1 MEIFKDELQA
11 SHAAPAYFK
20 KKKLR
25 WKAALIL

>member
-1 MEIFKDELQA
+1 MEIFKDEVQA

-20 KKKLR
+20 KKLR